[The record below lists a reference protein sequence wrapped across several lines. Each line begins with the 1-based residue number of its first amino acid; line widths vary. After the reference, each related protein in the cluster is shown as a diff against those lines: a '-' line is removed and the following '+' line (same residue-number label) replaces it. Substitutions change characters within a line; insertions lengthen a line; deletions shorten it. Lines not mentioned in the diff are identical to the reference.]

1 MTVRRTRLAGLAAA
15 AATALGV
22 GLLPQAPAATA
33 TPTTDRSERATLT
46 RYAADTWRSF
56 VAMTDEGT
64 GLPADNI
71 EGDLDPAS
79 RSGYTSPTNIGGYL
93 WSTVVAR
100 ELDLISAGEAQ
111 QRMSRTLDSVAAL
124 ERHEASGMFYNW
136 YDPAT
141 KVKLTTWP
149 SSGDPVHPFLSSV
162 DNGWLAAALR
172 VVSEAAP
179 ALAAKADAI
188 YEDMDFGFYYD
199 PNARPDA
206 GVGLIRGGFWDEEP
220 PGCSTKDNYR
230 DRGED
235 VYFTCHHY
243 GAFNSEPR
251 IASYIG
257 IAEGQIPREHYFGP
271 WRTFPPTC
279 DWSWTEQMATGEQR
293 EYLGVPVFEGAYAYR
308 GMKIV
313 PTWGGSMFE
322 ALMPD
327 LFVPEAQWGP
337 ESWGVNHELFVQ
349 AQVEHGL
356 EEAEYGYWGFSPAS
370 DPFAE
375 YREYG
380 VDPLGMDGAGYASDR
395 EKTTVDYGYGE
406 CREAQPEPESY
417 GDGVVTPHAAF
428 LALPYAPEEA
438 LDNLGRIE
446 SELSAYGPGGFSDSV
461 AVRSGTVADRYLSL
475 DQAMVMASIGNRL
488 NKDVMKKYFV
498 DEDLERALRPL
509 MQMEQFGAAP
519 REENQ

>member
-15 AATALGV
+15 AATALGI
-22 GLLPQAPAATA
+22 GLLPQALPATA
-33 TPTTDRSERATLT
+33 SPTTDRSERATLT

-56 VAMTDEGT
+56 VAMTDERT
-64 GLPADNI
+64 GLPADNV

-172 VVSEAAP
+172 VVSAAAP
-179 ALAAKADAI
+179 ALAPKAAAI
-188 YEDMDFGFYYD
+188 YEDMDFGFYYAPD
-199 PNARPDA
+199 ARPDA

-271 WRTFPPTC
+271 WRTFPPT
-279 DWSWTEQMATGEQR
+279 
-293 EYLGVPVFEGAYAYR
+293 
-308 GMKIV
+308 
-313 PTWGGSMFE
+313 
-322 ALMPD
+322 
-327 LFVPEAQWGP
+327 
-337 ESWGVNHELFVQ
+337 
-349 AQVEHGL
+349 
-356 EEAEYGYWGFSPAS
+356 
-370 DPFAE
+370 
-375 YREYG
+375 
-380 VDPLGMDGAGYASDR
+380 
-395 EKTTVDYGYGE
+395 
-406 CREAQPEPESY
+406 
-417 GDGVVTPHAAF
+417 
-428 LALPYAPEEA
+428 
-438 LDNLGRIE
+438 
-446 SELSAYGPGGFSDSV
+446 
-461 AVRSGTVADRYLSL
+461 
-475 DQAMVMASIGNRL
+475 
-488 NKDVMKKYFV
+488 
-498 DEDLERALRPL
+498 
-509 MQMEQFGAAP
+509 
-519 REENQ
+519 